1 MGVQTIDRI
10 TASVD
15 RGHAFVATSG
25 KVILSGGADLLYLLV
40 GAGKKVRLTRIIFGV
55 DSGKGV
61 LYVSTNPTGTITGT
75 SVPAINRYIGK
86 GATSTATVYKSV
98 GGIST
103 KGDTEHTIP
112 FASAFILDL
121 GAGLVLSAGAKL
133 LISLDL
139 TGTDVNVAAD
149 IEWSED
155 DA

>member
-15 RGHAFVATSG
+15 RGRAFVATSN
-25 KVILSGGADLLYLLV
+25 KVVLSGGADLLYLLV
-40 GAGKKVRLTRIIFGV
+40 GANKKVRLTRVIFGC

-61 LYVSTNPTGTITGT
+61 LYISTNITGTITGT
-75 SVPAINRYIGK
+75 AVTPINRYIGK
-86 GATSTATVYKSV
+86 GATSTCTVYKSV
-98 GGIST
+98 GGVST
-103 KGDTEHTIP
+103 KDIVHTVP